1 MVSALSDEYYDEE
14 LEAMRMKR
22 LQEYQRRLIEE
33 QRRKELEARREA
45 LLRQILEPK
54 AKERLYNLKLVRPEI
69 ARVVEDQL
77 IELAQTGRVRVPI
90 SETVVKELLARIYD
104 QLHRETKIRIKE
116 K

>member
-1 MVSALSDEYYDEE
+1 MSDEYYDEE
-14 LEAMRMKR
+14 LEAIRMRR

-77 IELAQTGRVRVPI
+77 RL
-90 SETVVKELLARIYD
+90 
-104 QLHRETKIRIKE
+104 
-116 K
+116 

>member
-1 MVSALSDEYYDEE
+1 MSALSDEYYDEE
-14 LEAMRMKR
+14 LEAVRMRR

-90 SETVVKELLARIYD
+90 SETVVKELLTRIYD
-104 QLHRETKIRIKE
+104 QLHRETKIKIKE

>member
-1 MVSALSDEYYDEE
+1 MVSALSNEYYDEE
-14 LEAMRMKR
+14 LEAIRMRR

-33 QRRKELEARREA
+33 ERRKELEARREA

-90 SETVVKELLARIYD
+90 SETVVKELLTRIYD

>member
-1 MVSALSDEYYDEE
+1 MSDEYYDEE
-14 LEAMRMKR
+14 LEAVRMRR

-90 SETVVKELLARIYD
+90 SETVVKELLTRIYD
-104 QLHRETKIRIKE
+104 QLHRETKIKIKE

>member
-1 MVSALSDEYYDEE
+1 MSDEYYDEE
-14 LEAMRMKR
+14 LEAIRMRR

-45 LLRQILEPK
+45 VLRQILEPK

-90 SETVVKELLARIYD
+90 SETVVKELLSRIYE

>member
-1 MVSALSDEYYDEE
+1 MSALSDEYYDEE
-14 LEAMRMKR
+14 LEAIRMRR

-90 SETVVKELLARIYD
+90 SETVVKELLTRIYD
-104 QLHRETKIRIKE
+104 QLHRETRIRIKE

>member
-1 MVSALSDEYYDEE
+1 VSALSDEYYDEE
-14 LEAMRMKR
+14 LEAIRMRR

-90 SETVVKELLARIYD
+90 SETVVKELLTRIYD
-104 QLHRETKIRIKE
+104 QLHRETRIRIKE